1 MPNSDKRLSPHPTQ
15 KYTALRLAD
24 NNLVQVIVSQDTCTL
39 SNNTHTLELR
49 GLFAQALLHHLE
61 HKKHILLHQIEKN
74 NPWLAGLSVSEVVEK
89 GDADLI
95 LGASLGML
103 FMELTSRCNERCIHC
118 YADSSPERNDF
129 LPLENIKLT
138 LKQALGMGQPFI
150 QFTGGDPLIHP
161 DIVAATAYAHDV
173 GLQDIEIFTNGLLL
187 KDALLQAFVPYSPR
201 FCFSLYSHDAAIHDT
216 ITCVAGSLEK
226 TIAAIRRVQAQGL
239 EVRIGIALMQQNAD
253 SLANTMQYLQE
264 ELHIPAHFVRID
276 PINTTGRGSEVQP
289 AKHIHIE
296 HASSSHASEK
306 TGSQNQRLGKLSIS
320 ANGDVHP
327 CVFSRDIVL
336 GNIHQHPLEEILA
349 SLNHAPKA
357 EDSEARWQ
365 ACKKRLSCH
374 DCQIIAYH
382 LGA

>member
-1 MPNSDKRLSPHPTQ
+1 MPYPIK
-15 KYTALRLAD
+15 KYAALRLAG
-24 NNLVQVIVSQDTCTL
+24 NNLVQVVASQDTCTL
-39 SNNTHTLELR
+39 SNQTHTLELR
-49 GLFAQALLHHLE
+49 GLFARALLDHIE
-61 HKKHILLHQIEKN
+61 HKKHVLLHQIEKN
-74 NPWLAGLSVSEVVEK
+74 NPWLTGLSISEVVKK
-89 GDADLI
+89 GDVDLI

-103 FMELTSRCNERCIHC
+103 FIELTSRCNERCIHC
-118 YADSSPERNDF
+118 YADSSPDRNDF
-129 LPLENIKLT
+129 LPLEKIKLT
-138 LKQALGMGQPFI
+138 LKQALDMGQPFI

-161 DIVAATAYAHDV
+161 DMIASVAYAHAI

-187 KDALLQAFVPYSPR
+187 KGLLFQSLIPYSPR
-201 FCFSLYSHDAAIHDT
+201 FCFSLYSHDAAIHDA

-226 TIAAIRRVQAQGL
+226 TIAAIRRVQTQGL

-276 PINTTGRGSEVQP
+276 PINATGRGSEVQP
-289 AKHIHIE
+289 AKNIHIK
-296 HASSSHASEK
+296 HTSSSHAPEK
-306 TGSQNQRLGKLSIS
+306 TGGQNQRLGKLSIS

-336 GNIHQHPLEEILA
+336 GNIHQHPLQEILA
-349 SLNHAPKA
+349 SLSHTPNA